1 MLFIPERTLNTSRI
15 SGMRKLIFPFLFSL
29 LSFCSFGQE
38 LNRYFAQGKFN
49 SKDTELIDSVEQAIK
64 SKAGIYMVRIDQ
76 SNGNVLIFTTDLPFL
91 TEEEFKSFFGTYSH
105 LITCPFIGIVRQD
118 AFRAFPFE
126 DCE

>member
-1 MLFIPERTLNTSRI
+1 ML
-15 SGMRKLIFPFLFSL
+15 KLIFPIIFFL
-29 LSFCSFGQE
+29 LSFSSIGQE

-49 SKDTELIDSVEQAIK
+49 TKDTELIDSVEQAIK
-64 SKAGIYMVRIDQ
+64 NKAEIYIIRIDR

-91 TEEEFKSFFGTYSH
+91 TEEEFKSLFGTHAH

-118 AFRAFPFE
+118 AFRTFPFY

>member
-1 MLFIPERTLNTSRI
+1 ML
-15 SGMRKLIFPFLFSL
+15 KLIFPILFFL
-29 LSFCSFGQE
+29 LSFSSIGQE

-49 SKDTELIDSVEQAIK
+49 TKDTELIDSVEQSIK
-64 SKAGIYMVRIDQ
+64 NQAEIYMIRIDR

-91 TEEEFKSFFGTYSH
+91 TEEEFKSLFGTHAH

-118 AFRAFPFE
+118 AFRTFPFD